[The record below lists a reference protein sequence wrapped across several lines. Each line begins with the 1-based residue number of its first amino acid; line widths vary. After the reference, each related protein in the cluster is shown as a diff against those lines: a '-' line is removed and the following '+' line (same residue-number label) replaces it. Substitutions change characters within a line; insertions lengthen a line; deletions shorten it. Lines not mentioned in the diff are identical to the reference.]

1 MSTTYF
7 NNSNIKRLKN
17 KKVSKKKDVAD
28 INADDEHVVEN
39 FTPSESGIGSSKE
52 ENPMSNVFTSSDSDK
67 TTNTKNKSDEDSNT
81 KTKSD
86 KDSNTKKSKTKQLGL
101 NSILV
106 FCFRV
111 LLSVL
116 FVFIW
121 GALATNAIYLISES
135 DDALD
140 FILPNNEYEPPYTK
154 TAKKCWYSYGFPYNL
169 IEERIIGTE
178 NPKEDQKGIENKQ
191 KDITY
196 YPFLRGKPDD
206 KSQQGV
212 MKGFKQYLFEAVY
225 GGLGKGGRT
234 FIRNLL
240 GILKVNNNEENN
252 EENSTSKST
261 WTGKMENSTAKKV
274 AAFIVWP
281 YILTQWLY
289 LFISIVSMFTT
300 GATYIFGIFQIHMV
314 WGIFFGM
321 TIGILIAMANG
332 FYMALQTLYIFF
344 IYPWT
349 KDDRPGEWK
358 SIFMNIKSYML
369 LMFYFIIAFYGFKDL
384 GQDAG
389 GGIMIVVIGFI
400 VMHFRQIQ
408 SSK

>member
-28 INADDEHVVEN
+28 INADNEHVIEN

-67 TTNTKNKSDEDSNT
+67 TKNSTDSKNS
-81 KTKSD
+81 KTKGD
-86 KDSNTKKSKTKQLGL
+86 GDSNTKKSKTKKLGL

-121 GALATNAIYLISES
+121 GALATNAIYLITES
-135 DDALD
+135 DNELD
-140 FILPNNEYEPPYTK
+140 FILPNNEYEPPYTN
-154 TAKKCWYSYGFPYNL
+154 TIKKCWYKYGFPYNVGVD
-169 IEERIIGTE
+169 RIIGTDTTQQDRE
-178 NPKEDQKGIENKQ
+178 KIVKRQ
-191 KDITY
+191 KDTTY
-196 YPFLRGKPDD
+196 YLFLPNRYKTDTD
-206 KSQQGV
+206 QQGF
-212 MKGFKQYLFEAVY
+212 MKAVSQYVFEAVY
-225 GGLGKGGRT
+225 GGLGRGGRT
-234 FIRNLL
+234 LIRNFLS
-240 GILKVNNNEENN
+240 ILKVNNNDD
-252 EENSTSKST
+252 KGAPQPT
-261 WTGKMENSTAKKV
+261 WSGKMEHSTAKKV

-281 YILTQWLY
+281 YIMTQWLY
-289 LFISIVSMFTT
+289 LFISIVSMFTF
-300 GATYIFGIFQIHMV
+300 GATYIFGIFQTHIV
-314 WGIFFGM
+314 WGILFGM
-321 TIGILIAMANG
+321 TIGMFIAMANG
-332 FYMALQTLYIFF
+332 FYMALQTIYIFF

-358 SIFMNIKSYML
+358 SIFMNLKSYML
-369 LMFYFIIAFYGFKDL
+369 LLFYFIIAFYGFKDL
-384 GQDAG
+384 GPDAG

>member
-140 FILPNNEYEPPYTK
+140 FILPNNEYEPPYTRN
-154 TAKKCWYSYGFPYNL
+154 AKKCWYSYGFPYNL

-178 NPKEDQKGIENKQ
+178 NPEEDKKGIEKKQ

-206 KSQQGV
+206 ESQQGV

-240 GILKVNNNEENN
+240 GILKVNNNEEN
-252 EENSTSKST
+252 STSKST

-289 LFISIVSMFTT
+289 VFISVVSMFAT

-314 WGIFFGM
+314 WGILFGM

-332 FYMALQTLYIFF
+332 FYMAVQTLYIFF

-369 LMFYFIIAFYGFKDL
+369 LLFYFIIAFYGFKDL
-384 GQDAG
+384 GPDAG